1 MQKKTLVLLGILLL
15 KIVLHYLLIHPAYE
29 LHRDEY
35 LHLDQ
40 GRHLAWGYISVPP
53 VTSWLS
59 FLLQL
64 LGNGVFWVKAI
75 PALFGALTLLL
86 VWKSVEELKGGLFAC
101 ILSTLALLFS
111 ILLRLNLLYQ
121 PNSLDVFFWT
131 LTYYILIRYINTK
144 QDKWLYAAGLSLAFG
159 FLSKYNILFLAAGL
173 FPVLLLSE
181 HRRIFTNKHF
191 YFSLLIGLLIVSP
204 NLLWQYQNHFP
215 TLTQLRELSERQLV
229 HVNRFNFLK
238 EQVLF
243 FLSAIFVLLAGFAG
257 LLFYKPLRPYRF
269 VLFSFVITLALFLF
283 FQAKSYY
290 TVGLYPV
297 ILSCGAVYLEKVFSG
312 KGRTFLR
319 PVSLLLLLALS
330 VPFLLLAFPIHPPA
344 YYASHPQ
351 PYKDM
356 GALRWEDGQDHQL
369 PQDFADMTGWKE
381 LARKTDSVYGL
392 LPDKEATIVL
402 CDNYGQAGA
411 INYYSAFK
419 NIRAVS
425 FNADYIN
432 WMPLE
437 KPIKNAILVKD
448 IDDSDSARSE
458 EKPLFDRVVL
468 AGRIENPYA
477 REVGTR
483 IYLLQGAR
491 INVNQRIQEEI
502 NENKIRR

>member
-1 MQKKTLVLLGILLL
+1 MQKKTLFLLGILLL

-53 VTSWLS
+53 VTSWAS
-59 FLLQL
+59 FLLRL
-64 LGNGVFWVKAI
+64 LGKGIFWVKFI
-75 PALFGALTLLL
+75 PALFGALTIALA
-86 VWKSVEELKGGLFAC
+86 WKIAEELKGGLFAC
-101 ILSTLALLFS
+101 VLCSLALLFS
-111 ILLRLNLLYQ
+111 ILLRINILYQ
-121 PNSLDVFFWT
+121 PSSFDVFFWT

-144 QDKWLYAAGLSLAFG
+144 ETKWLYAVGLSLAFG

-173 FPVLLLSE
+173 FPALLLSE
-181 HRRIFTNKHF
+181 HRRIFANRHF
-191 YFSLLIGLLIVSP
+191 YVSLLIGLLIVFP
-204 NLLWQYQNHFP
+204 NLYWQYQNHFP
-215 TLTQLRELSERQLV
+215 TLAQLRELSERQLV

-243 FLSAIFVLLAGFAG
+243 FLSGIFVLLAGLAG
-257 LLFYKPLRPYRF
+257 LLFYKPFRAYRF
-269 VLFSFVITLALFLF
+269 VPISFVITLALFLF

-297 ILSCGAVYLEKVFSG
+297 ILSFGAVYLERIFSV
-312 KGRTFLR
+312 KGRGFLR

-344 YYASHPQ
+344 YYATHQQ

-356 GALRWEDGQDHQL
+356 GALRWEDGQDHLL

-381 LARKTDSVYGL
+381 LARKTDSVYRL

-448 IDDSDSARSE
+448 VDDSDSARSE
-458 EKPLFDRVVL
+458 EIPLFDRVML

-483 IYLLQGAR
+483 IYLLQGAK

-502 NENKIRR
+502 DSKSNQR